1 MSSNAKNIRP
11 AAGHEPLDSIDERLL
26 AALVDDARISN
37 KQLAE
42 LVGIAPSTALMR
54 TRALSDRGIIQGFE
68 AKLSLSAIGRS
79 VQALIAVRLRAH
91 DREQIDRFTSR
102 VPKLPAVLS
111 TFHTSGSVD
120 YLLHIAVATTEDLR
134 DCLYVANYLPNGDR
148 LLSLSPSELL
158 AEYTRAAA
166 REPGVHGGL
175 GEAELAVPRAGRA
188 ADRARGLRAPDP
200 AAAHPGRRPGARQH
214 DPDLPRGPRDQLQR
228 AAGGIRPW
236 RP

>member
-1 MSSNAKNIRP
+1 MSSGAKNIRLG
-11 AAGHEPLDSIDERLL
+11 AGTEPLDAIDERLL

-54 TRALSDRGIIQGFE
+54 TRALSERGIIQGFE

-102 VPKLPAVLS
+102 VPRLPAVLS

-120 YLLHIAVATTEDLR
+120 TDTTR
-134 DCLYVANYLPNGDR
+134 
-148 LLSLSPSELL
+148 
-158 AEYTRAAA
+158 
-166 REPGVHGGL
+166 
-175 GEAELAVPRAGRA
+175 
-188 ADRARGLRAPDP
+188 
-200 AAAHPGRRPGARQH
+200 
-214 DPDLPRGPRDQLQR
+214 
-228 AAGGIRPW
+228 
-236 RP
+236 

>member
-1 MSSNAKNIRP
+1 VSSAAKNVRTGTG
-11 AAGHEPLDSIDERLL
+11 AGEPLDAIDERLL
-26 AALVDDARISN
+26 AALVADARISN

-68 AKLSLSAIGRS
+68 AKLSLPAVGRS

-91 DREQIDRFTSR
+91 DREQIDRFTAR

-134 DCLYVANYLPNGDR
+134 DWVLDNLATDPVVGHTETTLVFDHIQGNHGPLPD
-148 LLSLSPSELL
+148 
-158 AEYTRAAA
+158 
-166 REPGVHGGL
+166 
-175 GEAELAVPRAGRA
+175 
-188 ADRARGLRAPDP
+188 
-200 AAAHPGRRPGARQH
+200 
-214 DPDLPRGPRDQLQR
+214 
-228 AAGGIRPW
+228 
-236 RP
+236 